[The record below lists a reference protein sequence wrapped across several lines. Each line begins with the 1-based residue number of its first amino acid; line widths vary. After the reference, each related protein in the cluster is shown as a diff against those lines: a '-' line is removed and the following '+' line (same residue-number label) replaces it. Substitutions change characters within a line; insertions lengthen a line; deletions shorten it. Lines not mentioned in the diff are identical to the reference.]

1 MSVNRENASHMVK
14 YTLGEESI
22 PTAVY
27 FDSYRA
33 AKEFVETNT
42 PFNMYGLYAR
52 IHGTEDR
59 FGLLESYNYE
69 Y

>member
-1 MSVNRENASHMVK
+1 MAVHRENASHMVK
-14 YTLGEESI
+14 YTLGEETV
-22 PTAVY
+22 PTAIY

-33 AKEFVETNT
+33 AKEFVETNA
-42 PFNMYGLYAR
+42 PFTTYGLYAR